1 MDFNIVS
8 TAIQNVSGIAAL
20 IITVGI
26 TVFIKFFDIIFV
38 EITKQFEKK
47 ERIKGILKREDA
59 DIHIQDILNTALFT
73 LGGDRL
79 QVIEFTNT
87 VKTVASLPFKFMTVT
102 YESYALGKQPAA
114 DTIKNELTSLHSSF
128 LSRLYSNSFVVLNME
143 NQDEKITPAT
153 YSLIN
158 KRFAS
163 KSLYISITDRRS
175 KKMIG
180 LLSYDIS
187 DLEGF
192 SEIAITTLRKLAAQ
206 LSVYLTLWD

>member
-1 MDFNIVS
+1 MDYNIVS
-8 TAIQNVSGIAAL
+8 SATQSISGIIIL

-26 TVFIKFFDIIFV
+26 TILIKSFDVIFMA
-38 EITKQFEKK
+38 ITKHFEKK

-59 DIHIQDILNTALFT
+59 DNHIQDILNTALAT

-87 VKTVASLPFKFMTVT
+87 VKSVASLPFKYMTVT
-102 YESYALGKQPAA
+102 YESYSLGKLPAA

-128 LSRLYSNSFVVLNME
+128 LSRLYTNSFFVLNLE
-143 NQDEKITPAT
+143 KQDDTITPAT
-153 YSLIN
+153 YSLID
-158 KRFAS
+158 KRSAIQ
-163 KSLYISITDRRS
+163 SLYISISDRKS
-175 KKMIG
+175 KRMIG

-187 DLEGF
+187 ATEGF